1 MRKGLQTFEPI
12 ELEEVKKTF
21 DKTREIYNDITKE
34 IVEYMKNYYEKIPQ
48 YSLEWISFSLNS
60 NPPLMIRIK
69 ENLDN
74 KEVKMNSGTLFDVDN
89 KFTYLDQRLDIDTVR
104 KMGIKIYEKTR

>member
-12 ELEEVKKTF
+12 ELEEVKKIF

-48 YSLEWISFSLNS
+48 YSLE
-60 NPPLMIRIK
+60 
-69 ENLDN
+69 
-74 KEVKMNSGTLFDVDN
+74 
-89 KFTYLDQRLDIDTVR
+89 
-104 KMGIKIYEKTR
+104 